1 MAALRE
7 VVTTLWWMSIGVAVL
22 TLSHLIG
29 TVFDVLGLDEGGFIF
44 IRLLTTECCPFL
56 IGSCFCAAIL
66 SRRIDLALGVGI
78 STSSE
83 SEDMSESAGER
94 PPPGPSPYPTFIPFV
109 ENGPTD
115 PEPGRLRTSSVTGQD
130 TSVGAASA
138 VRRSLRWT
146 LRHRT
151 EYHHTAPRLLQRAHH
166 HGTQRPPPALPW
178 RLCTR
183 LRDRDRTAFLVA
195 TEQPAASDAAEPA
208 TAPAAPDTTAAD
220 ILAVDDTPGS
230 GEPVLHEEHE
240 GV

>member
-138 VRRSLRWT
+138 VRSLYVGPSAIAQST
-146 LRHRT
+146 ITPLPVYYSAPTIMAPSVRHPLFPGGF
-151 EYHHTAPRLLQRAHH
+151 AP
-166 HGTQRPPPALPW
+166 GY
-178 RLCTR
+178 
-183 LRDRDRTAFLVA
+183 
-195 TEQPAASDAAEPA
+195 EIA
-208 TAPAAPDTTAAD
+208 TAPPSSLRRSSLPRATQQSRQPPPPPPTLPQQISWLSTTRPD
-220 ILAVDDTPGS
+220 LVSPYFMKNMKG
-230 GEPVLHEEHE
+230 
-240 GV
+240 